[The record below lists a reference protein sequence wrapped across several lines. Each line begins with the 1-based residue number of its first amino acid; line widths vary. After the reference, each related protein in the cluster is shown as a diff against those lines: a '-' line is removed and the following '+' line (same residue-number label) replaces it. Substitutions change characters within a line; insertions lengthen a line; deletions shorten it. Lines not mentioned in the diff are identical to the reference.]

1 MPTSTTTP
9 IALSVALP
17 SLDARTAD
25 RFDDEDDEDG
35 VALERDAAAA
45 AFSAA
50 AASFASRRAASARA
64 AASAFAARAASAFA
78 ARSTSRAALSA
89 FTNDSSARIN
99 ASLSSFVA
107 SLFDPLARNSSAARR
122 RAVATSRALDATSF
136 SNNTALDFFRSVSY
150 GFGPHPESPFAFL
163 FPTSRRAAF
172 PRVVARLRSRAVVVF
187 FPPPRAAASHSPVII
202 PSVARAASYRDRADP
217 AVARAASST
226 SDASSSRV
234 ARAVGIARDDSRF
247 ESKSIRN
254 RNQIASTS

>member
-50 AASFASRRAASARA
+50 AASF
-64 AASAFAARAASAFA
+64 ASAFAARAASAFA

-150 GFGPHPESPFAFL
+150 GFGPNPVSPFAFP
-163 FPTSRRAAF
+163 FPPSRRAAF

-187 FPPPRAAASHSPVII
+187 FPPARVLASHSPVII

-217 AVARAASST
+217 AVARAASVT

-247 ESKSIRN
+247 ES
-254 RNQIASTS
+254 

>member
-1 MPTSTTTP
+1 
-9 IALSVALP
+9 VALP

-50 AASFASRRAASARA
+50 AASF
-64 AASAFAARAASAFA
+64 ASAFAARAASAFA

-150 GFGPHPESPFAFL
+150 GFGPNPVSPFAFP
-163 FPTSRRAAF
+163 FPPSRRAAF

-187 FPPPRAAASHSPVII
+187 FPPARVLASHSPVII
-202 PSVARAASYRDRADP
+202 PSFARAASYRARADP
-217 AVARAASST
+217 AVARAASVT
-226 SDASSSRV
+226 SDASDSSRV

-247 ESKSIRN
+247 ES
-254 RNQIASTS
+254 